1 MRLIF
6 VLCKKKLRPVVLTFL
21 VTTLLFPWVT
31 QAFGVLYLLA
41 PSRFFQWNENGM
53 DGLVKEV
60 IPLLQYL
67 IPGFLAAWI
76 FYSLTAF
83 KRPDTF
89 GQIVQALIFTFLIQS
104 LVVGLGALLLVI
116 GEGFFSV
123 GVWDRKSEALLSAVI
138 AVLLGFLSCYIA
150 SSDKLHRALRRVN
163 ITRQTSFPSQWY
175 SAFSTRPRFV
185 VLHLLDNRRLYGWPI
200 EWPAEPTRGQF
211 VIEDPSWL
219 DGEGQEFQIGAEAI
233 VIDVSNVQWVEFSQ
247 QNGEQHDEQGSSG
260 NASLLQTNG

>member
-1 MRLIF
+1 
-6 VLCKKKLRPVVLTFL
+6 
-21 VTTLLFPWVT
+21 
-31 QAFGVLYLLA
+31 
-41 PSRFFQWNENGM
+41 M
-53 DGLVKEV
+53 DDVVKEV

-89 GQIVQALIFTFLIQS
+89 GQIVQALIFTFVIQS
-104 LVVGLGALLLVI
+104 LVAGLGAFFLMI
-116 GEGFFSV
+116 GERYFSV
-123 GVWDRKSEALLSAVI
+123 GVWARTSETVLSVVV
-138 AVLLGFLSCYIA
+138 AVLLGFLSCYVA
-150 SSDKLHRALRRVN
+150 SSDKLHGLLRKVK

-219 DGEGQEFQIGAEAI
+219 DIAGKEFQIGAEAI
-233 VIDVSNVQWVEFSQ
+233 VIDASCVQWVEFSQ
-247 QNGEQHDEQGSSG
+247 QNGDQYDD
-260 NASLLQTNG
+260 

>member
-41 PSRFFQWNENGM
+41 PSRFFHWNENGM

-104 LVVGLGALLLVI
+104 LVVGVEMVLLWM
-116 GEGFFSV
+116 GEWFFSV
-123 GVWDRKSEALLSAVI
+123 GVWNAKVETLWSAFI
-138 AVLLGFLSCYIA
+138 AVVMGFVSCNVA
-150 SSDKLHRALRRVN
+150 NSDKLHGLLRRMKVTTQN
-163 ITRQTSFPSQWY
+163 SFPCEWY
-175 SAFSTRPRFV
+175 SAFSSKRGFV
-185 VLHLLDNRRLYGWPI
+185 VLHLTSGKRLFGWPG
-200 EWPAEPTRGQF
+200 EWPSEPSRGQF
-211 VIEDPSWL
+211 VVESPCWIDT
-219 DGEGQEFQIGAEAI
+219 DGNPLPTRAEAV
-233 VIDVSNVQWVEFSQ
+233 VIDASKVQFVEFIKKT
-247 QNGEQHDEQGSSG
+247 G
-260 NASLLQTNG
+260 